1 MTTTPALERDADSA
15 VVALYTEHYHTLVRL
30 SAMLLG
36 DTGAAEEV
44 VQDSFVALHRAW
56 SRIEP
61 ERELAYLRRTVVNR
75 SRSVLR
81 RRTVADRYHHD
92 PEPVA
97 ASAEAVVVSQSE
109 AQHVLACLR
118 RLPPR
123 QREALVLRSYAE
135 LSVAEIADAMK
146 LSKGAVK
153 AHTARG
159 RARLRE
165 MLIEEGS
172 LVTQQ

>member
-1 MTTTPALERDADSA
+1 MTAIPALERDADSA
-15 VVALYTEHYHTLVRL
+15 VVALYTEHYHSLVRL
-30 SAMLLG
+30 SALLLR
-36 DTGAAEEV
+36 DTDAAEEV

-61 ERELAYLRRTVVNR
+61 ARELAYLRRTVVNR

-81 RRTVADRYHHD
+81 RRTVADWYHQN

-97 ASAEAVVVSQSE
+97 ASAEAVVVCRSE
-109 AQHVLACLR
+109 ALQVLACLR
-118 RLPPR
+118 RLPAR
-123 QREALVLRSYAE
+123 QREALVLRYYAQ
-135 LSVAEIADAMK
+135 LSEGEIADAMK

>member
-15 VVALYTEHYHTLVRL
+15 VVALYTEHYHSLVRL
-30 SAMLLG
+30 SALLLG

-56 SRIEP
+56 SRVEA
-61 ERELAYLRRTVVNR
+61 ERELAYLRRTVANR

-97 ASAEAVVVSQSE
+97 ASAEAVVDSQSE

>member
-1 MTTTPALERDADSA
+1 M
-15 VVALYTEHYHTLVRL
+15 VALYTEHYHSLVRL
-30 SAMLLG
+30 SALLLR

-92 PEPVA
+92 PDPVEP
-97 ASAEAVVVSQSE
+97 SAEAVAVSRSE
-109 AQHVLACLR
+109 AQHVLVCLR
-118 RLPPR
+118 RLPAR
-123 QREALVLRSYAE
+123 QREALVLRYYAQ
-135 LSVAEIADAMK
+135 LSEAEIADAMK

-159 RARLRE
+159 RARLRA
-165 MLIEEGS
+165 MLSEEGS
-172 LVTQQ
+172 LVTWR

>member
-1 MTTTPALERDADSA
+1 MATTPALERDADSA
-15 VVALYTEHYHTLVRL
+15 VVALYTEHYHALVRL
-30 SAMLLG
+30 SALLLR

-56 SRIEP
+56 SRIQP
-61 ERELAYLRRTVVNR
+61 ARELAYLRRTVVNR

-97 ASAEAVVVSQSE
+97 PSAEAVAVSRSE
-109 AQHVLACLR
+109 AEHVLACLR
-118 RLPPR
+118 RLPGR
-123 QREALVLRSYAE
+123 QREALVLRYHAQLAE
-135 LSVAEIADAMK
+135 VEIADAMK
-146 LSKGAVK
+146 LSRGAVK